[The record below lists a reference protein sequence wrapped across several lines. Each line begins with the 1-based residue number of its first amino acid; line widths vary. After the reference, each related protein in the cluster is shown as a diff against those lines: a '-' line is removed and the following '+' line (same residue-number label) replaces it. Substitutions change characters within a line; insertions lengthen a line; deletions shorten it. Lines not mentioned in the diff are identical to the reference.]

1 VRRSAGLIVAL
12 LLLSGFMVVGLAAPA
27 SAACEGDPPTPSHP
41 YGLLGLG
48 MIGAPDWSQ
57 VPDTAPDPF
66 ADKGVR
72 LVDVYGYGY
81 QWGTY
86 DLGCGADVARD
97 PFAVLDTQV
106 GNLGWVVPTTAGVLV
121 SSLRHLAVMGPFD
134 FLDPLIGSVQTSIRD
149 RLWTT
154 WFPVALIVAGLVVL
168 SRARRAD
175 YSATARTLG
184 WVGLILAVSALFLQ
198 APTTVDRGISDGMT
212 KVVQT
217 ASAPFG
223 TTSIDE
229 QIAREVLYPQW
240 LQGELG
246 AMSGPT
252 AANFGP
258 KLLAATHYTWTDEK
272 QMAADPGAR
281 ARINRAKATQFRDL
295 ADQLKDQDPA
305 AYSHL
310 TGKQGESR
318 LTAVLFAGLTTI
330 GLALFVILGFVVL
343 ALAQLVARVFVIGF
357 PLAGLI
363 AVAHPR
369 GQFAVMQLWS
379 LFTAAFLAAVKFA
392 VVTGLYTLFA
402 AGVMRAPIGGLAQ
415 LGALLLLTI
424 LGLMFAKP
432 FRSFKTI
439 VPGLDPRHSYT
450 MGALRRLTTFGG
462 TEVAVA
468 RGVESGIESTTGP
481 RPAVQPRTRAE
492 EESLAPLP
500 RVAWRGSTW
509 VSQTTASAATARSPA
524 ADLRRPVWY
533 SESAPAPSS
542 STSAPASAPVVP
554 APPVVVTP
562 VVLPAASRNG
572 HTRMR
577 SDPSPPQE
585 VATGSGADTTRNGVA
600 GPTAAAVGTAIAGTA
615 LVGVPRPALHATTST
630 SGAERVA
637 EPIYARP
644 ASHVSESVTA
654 PGELVL
660 ADKQVDPEGREV
672 FVIYHRGDTYAGAA

>member
-1 VRRSAGLIVAL
+1 
-12 LLLSGFMVVGLAAPA
+12 MVVGLATPA

-48 MIGAPDWSQ
+48 MIGAPDWNQ
-57 VPDTAPDPF
+57 VPDRAADPF
-66 ADKGVR
+66 ADNDVR

-97 PFAVLDTQV
+97 PFAVLDTQI

-121 SSLRHLAVMGPFD
+121 SSLQQLAVMGPFD
-134 FLDPLIGSVQTSIRD
+134 FLDPLIGSVQTTVRD

-154 WFPVALIVAGLVVL
+154 WFPVALILAGLVVL
-168 SRARRAD
+168 FRARRAE

-198 APTTVDRGISDGMT
+198 APMAVDRGISNGMT
-212 KVVQT
+212 KVVET

-229 QIAREVLYPQW
+229 QITRDVLYPQW

-246 AMSGPT
+246 TTTGPT
-252 AANFGP
+252 AETFGP
-258 KLLAATHYTWTDEK
+258 RLLAATHYTWSDEK

-295 ADQLKDQDPA
+295 AEQLKDQDPA

-310 TGKQGESR
+310 TGQQGESR
-318 LTAVLFAGLTTI
+318 LTAVMFAGLSTL

-343 ALAQLVARVFVIGF
+343 ALAQLVARVFIIAF
-357 PLAGLI
+357 PLAGLV

-392 VVTGLYTLFA
+392 VVTGLYTLLA
-402 AGVMRAPIGGLAQ
+402 AGVMRAPIGGLAK
-415 LGALLLLTI
+415 LGALMLLMI
-424 LGLMFAKP
+424 IGLMFAKP
-432 FRSFKTI
+432 FRSFKTL
-439 VPGLDPRHSYT
+439 VPGLDPKHSYT
-450 MGALRRLTTFGG
+450 MGALRRVTSFAA
-462 TEVAVA
+462 TEAAVS
-468 RGVESGIESTTGP
+468 RGVETGVETAASP
-481 RPAVQPRTRAE
+481 RSAMPPKVRSE
-492 EESLAPLP
+492 EESLPPMPA
-500 RVAWRGSTW
+500 AWRAGS
-509 VSQTTASAATARSPA
+509 VREQATAQGRAARAQGADVRSPIWLA
-524 ADLRRPVWY
+524 TDGPAV
-533 SESAPAPSS
+533 APAFAG
-542 STSAPASAPVVP
+542 APGPAVFAQPPAVVI
-554 APPVVVTP
+554 TP
-562 VVLPAASRNG
+562 VVLPTAPGSNG
-572 HTRMR
+572 HAPAR
-577 SDPSPPQE
+577 SAVPSHRQ
-585 VATGSGADTTRNGVA
+585 
-600 GPTAAAVGTAIAGTA
+600 AAAPPDPVPVANA
-615 LVGVPRPALHATTST
+615 LVRSPVAANGASLASLGGPSAKGST
-630 SGAERVA
+630 SSTSAERVA
-637 EPIYARP
+637 EPVYARP

-654 PGELVL
+654 PGDMVL
-660 ADKQVDPEGREV
+660 ADKQVDVDGREV